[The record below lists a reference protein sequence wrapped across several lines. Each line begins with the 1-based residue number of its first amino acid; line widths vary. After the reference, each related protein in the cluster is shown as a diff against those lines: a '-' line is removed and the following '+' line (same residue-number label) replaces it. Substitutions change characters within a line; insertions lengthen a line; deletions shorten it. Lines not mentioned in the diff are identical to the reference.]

1 MANIRT
7 FTSYVRDEQG
17 NGIGDALVQAF
28 AITNLSTNEK
38 GISSLTET
46 YPDSVTGRWT
56 LSPDLDLSPTGYI
69 SFKISRGN
77 TVRWIEGDVVMQAT
91 TFMGPNGEVPLPDAS
106 ITDVHI
112 GSRTVDPTI
121 VPTGNTSTLTGFL
134 SRLTNRINA
143 IVGEANWYTA
153 PALTI
158 RQLTDKFGLTGHTHD
173 GVAGNGPQL
182 NPSEALTWI
191 PATAD
196 HNHDDMYYTEAE
208 SDARYWTRQ
217 QADDRFEFKGESTD
231 TGGSVTYAET
241 AGEANTALTADSAD
255 SATTA
260 NNLRGIDGRHF
271 IYVLDEAIP
280 NFFSNAGPHQMQIGT
295 SVVTTNSYG
304 SAWINYPRAFANRT
318 VWILV
323 TIGGGGYRGSV
334 VPVSTS
340 SRNFE
345 IRLGTDESRQVR
357 INWIALG
364 N

>member
-17 NGIGDALVQAF
+17 NGIGDALVQAY
-28 AITNLSTNEK
+28 AITNLNTNEK
-38 GISSLTET
+38 GVSPLTET

-69 SFKISRGN
+69 SFKISRGS

-91 TFMGPNGEVPLPDAS
+91 VFMGPNGEVPLPDSS
-106 ITDVHI
+106 ITDAHI
-112 GSRTVDPTI
+112 GSRTVDQTV
-121 VPTGNTSTLTGFL
+121 VPTGNTSTLTGLL
-134 SRLTNRINA
+134 SRLANRVHT

-153 PALTI
+153 PALSL
-158 RQLTDKFGLTGHTHD
+158 RQIADKFGLTGHTHD

-196 HNHDDMYYTEAE
+196 HNHDDTYYTEAE

-241 AGEANTALTADSAD
+241 AGHAD

-260 NNLRGIDGRHF
+260 DSADVADNALALRGVHGLRFFQMYAND
-271 IYVLDEAIP
+271 IP
-280 NFFSNAGPHQMQIGT
+280 NVGSQEGVHKIQMGT
-295 SVVTTNSYG
+295 NVVTTNSFG
-304 SAWINYPRAFANRT
+304 SAWINYPVQFPNATR
-318 VWILV
+318 WIMV
-323 TIGGGGYRGSV
+323 SIGGGGYRGSV

-340 SRNFE
+340 RGDFE